1 MKLYTN
7 NHGDWCGTQAD
18 ARKKYGKARQ
28 CVEVPTDKSNLMEFL
43 NSHKV
48 GATVKPQTSSP
59 GITKPKAAIEP
70 KEELL
75 SPHAGSWVR
84 WALDNLKRGQ
94 KDVAVQML
102 IKGLDLQA
110 LWINGDSVEL
120 KRNEEWKRQ

>member
-7 NHGDWCGTQAD
+7 NHGDWCGTQVD
-18 ARKKYGKARQ
+18 ARKQYGKSRQ

-48 GATVKPQTSSP
+48 GAKVENPLASP
-59 GITKPKAAIEP
+59 GIPKPKAPIEP
-70 KEELL
+70 KKELL
-75 SPHAGSWVR
+75 SSHAGSWVS

-94 KDVAVQML
+94 KDVAIQML

-110 LWINGDSVEL
+110 LWINGDPVEV
-120 KRNEEWKRQ
+120 KRNQDWKRQ